1 MRLLFLLPLTT
12 SLLSGY
18 LCKKSADEM
27 AYLTGTATVVSLILA
42 LILAPWQIQLL
53 ILCVTIFG
61 TKKLLLKNLSKSE
74 SNSTAQSITQSDR
87 PQIAIPSISSENDAV
102 AEVKGMYRGAPW
114 LSSQEKTPAP
124 QPDPANLK
132 YRGAS
137 VVKQESREQGAGSS
151 DQ

>member
-1 MRLLFLLPLTT
+1 MHWIFLLPFITCIA
-12 SLLSGY
+12 SGY

-27 AYLTGTATVVSLILA
+27 AYLTGTAAVVSLILT

-53 ILCVTIFG
+53 ILVITLFG
-61 TKKLLLKNLSKSE
+61 TKKLLVKNLSKSE
-74 SNSTAQSITQSDR
+74 TNLATPSLTQNITPSDR
-87 PQIAIPSISSENDAV
+87 HQIETPSDSTESDVA

-114 LSSQEKTPAP
+114 ISNQTKTAAP
-124 QPDPANLK
+124 QPERANLK

-137 VVKQESREQGAGSS
+137 VMPGKNN

>member
-1 MRLLFLLPLTT
+1 MHWIFLLPFVTCIA
-12 SLLSGY
+12 SGY

-27 AYLTGTATVVSLILA
+27 AYLTGTAAVVSLILT

-53 ILCVTIFG
+53 ILGITIFG

-74 SNSTAQSITQSDR
+74 SNLVNSSITQSDR
-87 PQIAIPSISSENDAV
+87 PQVEIPSISTESDVA

-114 LSSQEKTPAP
+114 ISSQTKTPAP
-124 QPDPANLK
+124 QPDPTNLR

-137 VVKQESREQGAGSS
+137 VVPAKSSEQ
-151 DQ
+151 